1 MMRPIYVLA
10 VFVLALA
17 IPVSVQAQTE
27 IHEVLHHRYGKTV
40 EWIVVDDV
48 IVVWKPVVVKGRVT
62 AAIPQPTAEQIAAWR
77 MDGTIGAAVKADVKA
92 AAVDPHWRAVIAAMC
107 VMTECEDE
115 SAAWAAFIAALP

>member
-1 MMRPIYVLA
+1 MTRPIYVLA

-17 IPVSVQAQTE
+17 IPVPVQAQAE

-48 IVVWKPVVVKGRVT
+48 IVVWKPVVVKGRVA

-77 MDGTIGAAVKADVKA
+77 TDVTISADVKAAVKA